1 MLPHQKINRKKS
13 ALVNLINNVLFWL
26 YYFTAIPTASHE
38 RITNPHGN
46 LFQNMQCSNY
56 FISKIEKME
65 AKVFDLNVK
74 LMNSENKYNSLLLKN
89 LDLQKKIKLLKQ
101 ETSSSA
107 EATEEDPIN
116 RPVANRLVKYELSSV
131 SSEPLPKIDPHK
143 VFNESDTT
151 LTVEEINDLNSY
163 DYGSTSGQWLPP
175 SQA

>member
-1 MLPHQKINRKKS
+1 M
-13 ALVNLINNVLFWL
+13 
-26 YYFTAIPTASHE
+26 
-38 RITNPHGN
+38 
-46 LFQNMQCSNY
+46 
-56 FISKIEKME
+56 
-65 AKVFDLNVK
+65 
-74 LMNSENKYNSLLLKN
+74 
-89 LDLQKKIKLLKQ
+89 QKKIKLLKQ